1 MNKQAWVVA
10 GCLAAGALGADAA
23 TLYRC
28 RSHGGGHFWSAQ
40 HCQQHNALI
49 DRIAS
54 VPDGM
59 PFDQQ
64 VAVAQGQLDA
74 LEASMQAEKA
84 EGTRQER
91 CAALL
96 HERDAIWRRSGSGT
110 GAVPLEQLGS
120 DRERWKQISRQL
132 AASKCPTP

>member
-1 MNKQAWVVA
+1 MDKFTWWIAA
-10 GCLAAGALGADAA
+10 CLAAGAADAGAA
-23 TLYRC
+23 TIYRC
-28 RSHGGGHFWSAQ
+28 RSYGGGHFWSAS
-40 HCQQHNALI
+40 HCQQHKALI

-74 LEASMQAEKA
+74 LEGSMQAQRA
-84 EGTRQER
+84 EAARQER

-110 GAVPLEQLGS
+110 GNVPLEQLGS
-120 DRERWKQISRQL
+120 DRERWKQITRQL
-132 AASKCPTP
+132 AASKCPAP